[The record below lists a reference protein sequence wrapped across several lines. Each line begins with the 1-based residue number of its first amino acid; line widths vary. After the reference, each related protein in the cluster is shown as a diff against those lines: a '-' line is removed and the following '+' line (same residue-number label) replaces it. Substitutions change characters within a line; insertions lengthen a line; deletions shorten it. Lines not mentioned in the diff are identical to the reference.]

1 MSLPQCVLED
11 FLFLIM
17 CDCVGIPQ
25 LDGRSKL
32 RLLRVFEPC
41 TGCVCCLLVL
51 FLIVYVIILLNIL
64 IALMSDTFNRIQSN
78 GLAQWRLERCKI
90 ILEQLHLLTD
100 EDSHIHTRT
109 HTTSAHMHAQAEDAA
124 YEDKNT
130 GSDDVSVSGQHDAQY
145 IHVLKRAEFVKPTN
159 TSDEYHTRVMHIH
172 KNTQEI
178 LVHNKRMEDQVY
190 VTVRKWICRW
200 VNVIIYLRVSTD
212 KYDE

>member
-1 MSLPQCVLED
+1 MGDPSFD
-11 FLFLIM
+11 FSESSSPALG
-17 CDCVGIPQ
+17 V
-25 LDGRSKL
+25 
-32 RLLRVFEPC
+32 
-41 TGCVCCLLVL
+41 CLLVL

-109 HTTSAHMHAQAEDAA
+109 HTTSAHMHAQAEDTAN
-124 YEDKNT
+124 EDKNT
-130 GSDDVSVSGQHDAQY
+130 GGDDGSVSGQHDAQY

-178 LVHNKRMEDQVY
+178 LLHNKRMEDQVY
-190 VTVRKWICRW
+190 VTVRKWIWRW
-200 VNVIIYLRVSTD
+200 VNVIICLHVSVD